1 MAGTEIPTGVPQGP
15 GLRLN
20 VGCGFN
26 KLDGYVNVDSFEGC
40 NPDVVW
46 DLERT
51 PWPFPDDSVDEIVAI
66 HVLEHIGQQTQT
78 FFAIIKEI
86 YRIVRHGG
94 EFAVA
99 VPHPLHRSFI
109 IDPTHVRGFGLESF
123 EMLSRDRNL
132 KWTAANG
139 NITMLALMLDVD
151 FAMIRSEYVYDS
163 LWRKKLAA
171 GEVTKEELQEL
182 SWRQPG
188 VVSEIRARMRVQKGH
203 RQPAA

>member
-1 MAGTEIPTGVPQGP
+1 MAGIEIPPGIPQGP

-51 PWPFPDDSVDEIVAI
+51 PWPFPEDSVDEVAAI
-66 HVLEHIGQQTQT
+66 HVLEHIGQPTPT

-86 YRIVRHGG
+86 YRVIRHGG

-99 VPHPLHRSFI
+99 VPHPMHRSFI
-109 IDPTHVRGFGLESF
+109 IDPTHVRSFSLETF

-132 KWTAANG
+132 QWATANG

-151 FAMIRSEYVYDS
+151 FAIVNYDLVLDPRWNDKLERGEISRAEIR
-163 LWRKKLAA
+163 
-171 GEVTKEELQEL
+171 EL

-188 VVSEIRARMRVQKGH
+188 AVSEIRVRMRVQKNH
-203 RQPAA
+203 RRPPA